1 LAPIDDFFL
10 LDDRPKYPMTFA
22 SNLFLTGE
30 LQKNAF
36 QSALDDA
43 LLLHPL
49 LHAHVKPVKQ
59 GKPCWVYAKNVAPVV
74 DWGGIDDPI
83 QIENH
88 EVIDLKKETGLRTFV
103 RTGNGKTRL
112 IMQFHHASSD
122 GTGAHRFIGDVLAG
136 YGIRTSHDGRQPEVA
151 QYDSNLLRA
160 RRNKLCNDYQDPS
173 FLNVMRSS
181 MGHAMNVFAPKIA
194 PLKLNGKVEPSPGVV
209 ADALPGVVS
218 HTFDREQHK
227 RLREAASCR
236 GVMLNDLLMA
246 ELFHT
251 MRGWNLDHG
260 ASDKGRLRI
269 MMPSDMR
276 DKECFA
282 MPAANMTSYNF
293 ITRKMAECEDETAL
307 LKSLRNEIARIKH
320 NQLGHQFI
328 DSIMAARRFPWLLP
342 ILLGSQ
348 RCLSTITMSHMGDP
362 TKRFLAT
369 FPRSKG
375 KLVCGDVVLDKLI
388 GVSPLR
394 PQTRAAVSIITMYRQ
409 LLINVR
415 LDPHTMSLQDSKVFL
430 DGYVERLKS
439 HI

>member
-1 LAPIDDFFL
+1 
-10 LDDRPKYPMTFA
+10 MTFA

-49 LHAHVKPVKQ
+49 LHAIVKPVKQ
-59 GKPCWVYAKNVAPVV
+59 GKPCWVASKQPPVV

-83 QIENH
+83 QLH
-88 EVIDLKKETGLRTFV
+88 EAIDLRSETGLRIWV
-103 RTGNGKTRL
+103 RTGNGKSR
-112 IMQFHHASSD
+112 IIFQFHHASSD

-136 YGIRTSHDGRQPEVA
+136 YGIRTCDDRRHPEIA
-151 QYDSNLLRA
+151 EYDSNLLRA
-160 RRNKLCNDYQDPS
+160 RRSKLCQDITNPS
-173 FLNVMRSS
+173 LFRILKSRI
-181 MGHAMNVFAPKIA
+181 GHAMQVFAPKIA
-194 PLKLNGKVEPSPGVV
+194 PLRLNGKSTSDAEPVP
-209 ADALPGVVS
+209 DAIPAVVS
-218 HTFDREQHK
+218 HLFDREQHN
-227 RLREAASCR
+227 RLRQSASCQ

-251 MRGWNLDHG
+251 MRWWNVEHG
-260 ASDKGRLRI
+260 AADKGRLRI

-282 MPAANMTSYNF
+282 MSAANMTSYNF
-293 ITRKMAECEDETAL
+293 ITRKMTECDDERSL
-307 LKSLRNEIARIKH
+307 LKGLRNEIAQIKH
-320 NQLGHQFI
+320 HDLGHQFI
-328 DSIMAARRFPWLLP
+328 DSIMAARNFPWLLP
-342 ILLGSQ
+342 LLLGSR

-369 FPRSKG
+369 FPREKG
-375 KLVCGDVVLDKLI
+375 KLVCGDVVLDKMI

-394 PQTRAAVSIITMYRQ
+394 PQTRAAVSVVTMYRQ
-409 LLINVR
+409 LMINVR
-415 LDPHTMSLQDSKVFL
+415 LDPHTMSLQDSRQFL
-430 DGYVERLKS
+430 DYYVERLQQ